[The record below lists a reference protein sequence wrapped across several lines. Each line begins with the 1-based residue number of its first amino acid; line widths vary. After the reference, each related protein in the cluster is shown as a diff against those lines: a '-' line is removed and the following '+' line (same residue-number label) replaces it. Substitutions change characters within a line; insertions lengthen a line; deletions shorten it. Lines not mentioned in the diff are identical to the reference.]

1 MPHARTVWE
10 EGREPG
16 SRVIALFAA
25 LCLTETVLELAAHGH
40 LGIVFDLVFVAAAV
54 AAALLVAPR
63 DFFTVGV
70 LPPLGMVILFVLLAV
85 VRRDAI
91 ADHGDNLVQAVVTGL
106 GRHSVA
112 LFVGYALSLLAL
124 QQRRRMLRVA
134 ALSRRTQKRRP
145 HPVG

>member
-1 MPHARTVWE
+1 MAHAKTVWE

-16 SRVIALFAA
+16 SRVVALFAA
-25 LCLTETVLELAAHGH
+25 LCLTETVLELAIHGR
-40 LGIVFDLVFVAAAV
+40 LGIVFDLVFVASAVV
-54 AAALLVAPR
+54 AALKVAPR
-63 DFFTVGV
+63 DFFAVGV
-70 LPPLGMVILFVLLAV
+70 LPPLGMVGLFLLLAL

-91 ADHGDNLVQAVVTGL
+91 ADPGDNLIQAIVTGL

-124 QQRRRMLRVA
+124 QQRRRVLRG
-134 ALSRRTQKRRP
+134 ALSRRTPRRPP

>member
-1 MPHARTVWE
+1 VQHARTVWE

-16 SRVIALFAA
+16 SRVVALFAA
-25 LCLTETVLELAAHGH
+25 LCLTEVVLELLAHGR
-40 LGIVFDLVFVAAAV
+40 LGIVFDLAFVAAAV
-54 AAALLVAPR
+54 LAALLVAPR
-63 DFFTVGV
+63 DFFTIGV
-70 LPPLGMVILFVLLAV
+70 LPPLAMITLFLLLAL

-91 ADHGDNLVQAVVTGL
+91 ADPGDGAVQAVVTGL

-124 QQRRRMLRVA
+124 QQRRRVLRDA
-134 ALSRRTQKRRP
+134 RLSRRTPTRPP